1 MQVIILFSVTMKRLP
16 LIVLVNDDAIV
27 EMN

>member
-1 MQVIILFSVTMKRLP
+1 MQVIISFPLTMKRLP

-27 EMN
+27 QIN